1 MFWVQYLLR
10 ASCARKSMLHVGF
23 AHRRKRCGVG
33 PARISIRLSAT
44 AANASWWGG
53 SSGVTSVVSDAHP
66 LSVRTSL
73 RVDATP
79 PAATFTRSILVCWVR
94 CRRRERRECPEPL
107 GAVRWSPKATVF
119 RCLGESITLKVPPA
133 AAGRLIGKQIRG
145 GVGRGDERVGEVH
158 REGLI
163 GHGEPKCLRAVQ
175 PRRFPHLAN
184 DISALTPLGRCV
196 RN

>member
-44 AANASWWGG
+44 AANASWWDSWGAM
-53 SSGVTSVVSDAHP
+53 SVVSDAHP

-79 PAATFTRSILVCWVR
+79 PAATFTRSILVC
-94 CRRRERRECPEPL
+94 L
-107 GAVRWSPKATVF
+107 GAV
-119 RCLGESITLKVPPA
+119 PPM
-133 AAGRLIGKQIRG
+133 
-145 GVGRGDERVGEVH
+145 
-158 REGLI
+158 
-163 GHGEPKCLRAVQ
+163 
-175 PRRFPHLAN
+175 
-184 DISALTPLGRCV
+184 
-196 RN
+196 